1 MPDLC
6 LIPLRLC
13 LHLTI
18 FTPLVSKV
26 FNDLLFHVP
35 LALTRL
41 IRRVFMIVSQSCIE
55 GEYKISVDKD
65 GFWDMILFVN
75 I

>member
-1 MPDLC
+1 
-6 LIPLRLC
+6 
-13 LHLTI
+13 
-18 FTPLVSKV
+18 
-26 FNDLLFHVP
+26 
-35 LALTRL
+35 
-41 IRRVFMIVSQSCIE
+41 MIVSQSCIE